1 MPLYMTQFA
10 YTSDA
15 WAALAKNPQNREEVL
30 RALVEKLGG
39 RLLTFYYAFGEYDGM
54 FITEMPDETTIAA
67 AVLAA
72 ISPGHV
78 KAIETT
84 VLLTTEQ
91 TLKAMREAGTQ
102 SYQAPRPWVPIE
114 SGRAR
119 RAERVILSGPGF
131 A

>member
-30 RALVEKLGG
+30 RSLVEKLGG
-39 RLLTFYYAFGEYDGM
+39 RLLAFYYAFGEYDGV

-78 KAIETT
+78 KAIKTT
-84 VLLTTEQ
+84 VLLSTEQ
-91 TLKAMREAGTQ
+91 TLEAMRKAGTQ
-102 SYQAPRPWVPIE
+102 SYQAPR
-114 SGRAR
+114 
-119 RAERVILSGPGF
+119 
-131 A
+131 

>member
-39 RLLTFYYAFGEYDGM
+39 RLLAFYYAFGEYDGL
-54 FITEMPDETTIAA
+54 FITEMPDENTITA

-72 ISPGHV
+72 VSAGHV
-78 KAIETT
+78 KAIKTT
-84 VLLTTEQ
+84 QLLTTEQ
-91 TLKAMREAGTQ
+91 AMKAMREAGTQ
-102 SYQAPRPWVPIE
+102 SYQAPR
-114 SGRAR
+114 
-119 RAERVILSGPGF
+119 
-131 A
+131 

>member
-1 MPLYMTQFA
+1 MPHYMTQFA

-30 RALVEKLGG
+30 HALVEKLGG
-39 RLLTFYYAFGEYDGM
+39 RLLTFYYAFGEYDGV
-54 FITEMPDETTIAA
+54 FITEMPDEITVTA

-78 KAIETT
+78 KAIKTT

-91 TLKAMREAGTQ
+91 TLEAMRKAGTQ
-102 SYQAPRPWVPIE
+102 SYQAPR
-114 SGRAR
+114 
-119 RAERVILSGPGF
+119 
-131 A
+131 

>member
-1 MPLYMTQFA
+1 MPIYMTQFA

-15 WAALAKNPQNREEVL
+15 WAALAKNPQNREEVF
-30 RALVEKLGG
+30 RSLVEKLG
-39 RLLTFYYAFGEYDGM
+39 RRCLAFYYAFGEYDGV
-54 FITEMPDETTIAA
+54 IIAEMPDETTVAA

-78 KAIETT
+78 KAIKTT

-102 SYQAPRPWVPIE
+102 SYQAPR
-114 SGRAR
+114 
-119 RAERVILSGPGF
+119 
-131 A
+131 